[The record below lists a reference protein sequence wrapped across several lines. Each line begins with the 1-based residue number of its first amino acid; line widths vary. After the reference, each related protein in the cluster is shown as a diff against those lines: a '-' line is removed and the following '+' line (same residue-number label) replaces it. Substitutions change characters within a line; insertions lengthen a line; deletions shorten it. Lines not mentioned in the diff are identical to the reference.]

1 MRSPRATFRSLFD
14 NPVIAGTVTI
24 LVVLVAVYLSYIA
37 ENGLPFVPTYNLNVQ
52 VADGG
57 ELNKN
62 ADVRIGGARV
72 GQVLKITPEPANKRY
87 PHPYA
92 QLELAINKSLEPL
105 PANTKYQVRLA
116 SVLGGQYVELLPG
129 TAKKGVA
136 SVQDGG
142 TLALTD
148 NAKTNHN
155 VPYVDISQ
163 AFDVFGPKTQA
174 GIRAV
179 TQGLGNTFAGR
190 GTQLNDA
197 TVSTAKLLGP
207 LQNVL
212 NIFSAPDTQ
221 LANFID
227 GLASTTSAL
236 APVAPTLIDLLSQAA
251 ITTRA
256 LNTPALGT
264 TLDQLPATEQI
275 GTRVLRK
282 ATPVLTELASITQD
296 LKPAA
301 RYLPVAASRLDTVLT
316 TAPTTLRLLTPV
328 SENLQAAF
336 GAAKALGQDPAS
348 TQAFTVLGVNDLGT
362 TGSSAFIGLGAILNT
377 VSTSQFACNVAGL
390 WVRNFASALSE
401 GNADGNWLRIG
412 TLIDPEQL
420 VQSASG
426 APAADLHINT
436 DPQESGG
443 QCQAGN
449 EVYSG
454 TQAIDNPGTTAAT
467 VDNTAPPSGV
477 LAEGQAA
484 GLVP

>member
-37 ENGLPFVPTYNLNVQ
+37 ENGLPFIPTYTVNVQ

-72 GQVLKITPEPANKRY
+72 GQVLKITPEPANKQY

-129 TAKKGVA
+129 KAGKGVA

-142 TLALTD
+142 TLVLTD
-148 NAKTNHN
+148 SAKTNHN
-155 VPYVDISQ
+155 IPYVDISQ

-174 GIRAV
+174 GIRSV
-179 TQGLGNTFAGR
+179 TQGLGDTFAGR
-190 GTQLNDA
+190 GAQLNDA
-197 TVSTAKLLGP
+197 TVATAKLLGP
-207 LQNVL
+207 LENVL
-212 NIFSAPDTQ
+212 NIFSAQNTQ

-227 GLASTTSAL
+227 GVASTTSAL
-236 APVAPTLIDLLSQAA
+236 APVSSTLINLFSEAA
-251 ITTRA
+251 ITSKA
-256 LNTPALGT
+256 LNVKALGT
-264 TLDQLPATEQI
+264 TLDELPATETI
-275 GTRVLRK
+275 GTRVLTK

-301 RYLPVAASRLDTVLT
+301 RYLPTVSARLDTVLR
-316 TAPTTLRLLTPV
+316 TAPTTLALLTPV
-328 SENLQAAF
+328 SAKLKLAF
-336 GAAKALGQDPAS
+336 GAAKSLAQDPAS
-348 TQAFTVLGVNDLGT
+348 TQAFKVLGVNDLGT

-377 VSTSQFACNVAGL
+377 VSSAQFACNVAGL

-401 GNADGNWLRIG
+401 GNSDGNWLRIS
-412 TLIDPEQL
+412 TLIDPMQL
-420 VQSASG
+420 MQSSSG
-426 APAADLHINT
+426 TPAADLHIDT
-436 DPQESGG
+436 DPQEGDG

-454 TQAIDNPGTTAAT
+454 TQAIDNPGHTSAT

-477 LAEGQAA
+477 LALGQKA